1 MNERIR
7 ELADQVRVKQNE
19 EFDSRLGWTTQ
30 EWRSFYDKKFAE
42 LIVKECIC
50 LVEKN
55 KPDEIQRKEFPT
67 DFIEGW
73 ENNSEVVIEDLMLH
87 FGVNE

>member
-1 MNERIR
+1 MNERIK
-7 ELADQVRVKQNE
+7 ELIE
-19 EFDSRLGWTTQ
+19 ECTSHIENMDGDWDEYFAKET
-30 EWRSFYDKKFAE
+30 FAE
-42 LIVKECIC
+42 LIIKECIY